1 MIVAMNA
8 ARLALVVALSG
19 GADIALAHHGSA
31 ISYDLSKQVTLTG
44 VVTEWVWKN
53 PHCFV
58 MFDVTDE
65 QGRAVVWGAETHPTT
80 FLVRNEVKGVPVPLS
95 ATSIKPGDRVTVT
108 LFPSR
113 VGTPRG
119 LLAKLVDAEGKA
131 VVVVQHLAS
140 ADERSTLGD
149 YEGGTDDVFRLS
161 EKDALAL
168 VGRHHCGLETRRVGY
183 VDFVGRANN
192 RRSR

>member
-1 MIVAMNA
+1 MHAVRILLVMAMAGLASA
-8 ARLALVVALSG
+8 AA
-19 GADIALAHHGSA
+19 AHHGSA

-58 MFDVTDE
+58 MFEVADE
-65 QGRAVVWGAETHPTT
+65 QGNDVAWGAETHPTT

-113 VGTPRG
+113 VGAPRG
-119 LLAKLVDAEGKA
+119 LLAKLVDADGN
-131 VVVVQHLAS
+131 VL
-140 ADERSTLGD
+140 L
-149 YEGGTDDVFRLS
+149 DD
-161 EKDALAL
+161 
-168 VGRHHCGLETRRVGY
+168 GETRT
-183 VDFVGRANN
+183 N
-192 RRSR
+192 RRPAVQ

>member
-1 MIVAMNA
+1 MISAAEVAMFA
-8 ARLALVVALSG
+8 ARLLFVVALTGVAGVAS
-19 GADIALAHHGSA
+19 AHHGSA

-65 QGRAVVWGAETHPTT
+65 QGKVVGWGAETHPTT
-80 FLVRNEVKGVPVPLS
+80 FLVRNEVKGLPVPLS

-113 VGTPRG
+113 VGAPRG
-119 LLAKLVDAEGKA
+119 LLAKLVDADGM
-131 VVVVQHLAS
+131 VIL
-140 ADERSTLGD
+140 
-149 YEGGTDDVFRLS
+149 DD
-161 EKDALAL
+161 
-168 VGRHHCGLETRRVGY
+168 GETRT
-183 VDFVGRANN
+183 N
-192 RRSR
+192 RRPNQ